1 MSRDAGGINHRRLI
15 GAGIVLFAVIVWGAA
30 GAEVLR
36 EGSGLRFGCRLLP
49 NGAVTWLR
57 SLDPACPMK
66 PYERVSAFKIDG
78 AIKRVYGPAELHS
91 ALKAADRLALT
102 AEIHGEG
109 LERWVPFPVYETK
122 RSDLLG
128 RFLAAFLISA
138 TGTGLALFLLGS
150 VKSHAGVAAATLSS
164 ALTGIIVPLF
174 CNIQSVALDVQWS
187 AAACLLPAALFHFSL
202 VYPREKKMVQRSP
215 GVLGALYSIAFL
227 LGAGELSSAFRLRG
241 YWTVLDRLLLV
252 LVGAAWL
259 TLVLNALHER
269 KAPTT
274 SLHRVRAN
282 ATLLGS
288 VVVTVGLVGFMSLW
302 PLLSPAESAS
312 AMTGLLMLSVG
323 PITYLVSKSGV
334 TNATENGYVL
344 MACIT
349 NGFLLAG
356 LFLGIGYF
364 ANKAGGVEFPFGS
377 PGMLW
382 TVAFLVVAAGT
393 PLSRQVFERWIPPW
407 YGRMND
413 WVETHSERMR
423 TVTDVNVAVRFL
435 RQALMGSLAPEN
447 VGIWIEGEGIA
458 KEGTFD
464 EKLDSTELLR
474 SVKKLLERD
483 AEAGL
488 IDLCTDELLDDPL
501 AAELRREGVALVV
514 PVCSEEEDYGLV
526 VVGPPRK
533 RALYTN
539 SQLSRVAELCWQTAV
554 SIQNAR
560 LMDRVAAESVA
571 AGRNT
576 TAKQMAHDLK
586 SPLRSITMIAA
597 RAEAA
602 GDEVGAVASLEQV
615 KRIAIEA
622 QEVLGALVE
631 SATKG
636 DARRIGDVIAEA
648 AGAFQHLYGDRLLL
662 RIDNALPTLSSENCL
677 GLKRVLQNL
686 LDNAFAACKGKGTVE
701 VYATARDGEV
711 LIDVIDEGEGLTAEE
726 QERAFDWGFTT
737 KDEGSGIGLATCKTL
752 VSQIGGRLE
761 MQSAYTGGVKVR
773 VHLLAQLGEVDGG

>member
-1 MSRDAGGINHRRLI
+1 MSRDAGGTSHRRLI

-30 GAEVLR
+30 GAEVFR

-66 PYERVSAFKIDG
+66 PYERVTAFKIDG
-78 AIKRVYGPAELHS
+78 AIKRVYGPSELYS
-91 ALKAADRLALT
+91 ALRASDRLELT
-102 AEIHGEG
+102 AQIHGEG
-109 LERWVPFPVYETK
+109 LERWVEFPIYEMK

-128 RFLAAFLISA
+128 RFIAAFLISA

-150 VKSHAGVAAATLSS
+150 VKSHAGVAAATLSA

-174 CNIQSVALDVQWS
+174 CNIQSIALDVQWS
-187 AAACLLPAALFHFSL
+187 TAACLLPAALFHFSL
-202 VYPREKKMVQRSP
+202 VYPREKKVVQRNP
-215 GVLGALYSIAFL
+215 GLLGALYSAAFL
-227 LGAGELSSAFRLRG
+227 LGAGELNSAFRLRE
-241 YWTVLDRLLLV
+241 YWTVLDRLSLL
-252 LVGAAWL
+252 LIGAAWL

-269 KAPTT
+269 RAPTT
-274 SLHRVRAN
+274 SLHRARAN
-282 ATLLGS
+282 ATIFGS

-302 PLLSPAESAS
+302 PSLSPAESAS

-334 TNATENGYVL
+334 TDATKNGYVL
-344 MACIT
+344 MACAA

-356 LFLGIGYF
+356 VFLGIGYL
-364 ANKAGGVEFPFGS
+364 ANRIGGVEFPFGS
-377 PGMLW
+377 PGMFW
-382 TVAFLVVAAGT
+382 AVAFVAVTAGT
-393 PLSRQVFERWIPPW
+393 PLSRKVFERWIPPW
-407 YGRMND
+407 HGRMND
-413 WVETHSERMR
+413 WVEIHSERMR
-423 TVTDVNVAVRFL
+423 TVTDANVAVRFL
-435 RQALMGSLAPEN
+435 RQALMGSLEPES
-447 VGIWIEGEGIA
+447 VGVWIEGMGNA
-458 KEGTFD
+458 KDGTF
-464 EKLDSTELLR
+464 EGELDSRELLS
-474 SVKKLLERD
+474 SVEVLLERD

-514 PVCSEEEDYGLV
+514 PLRSEEEVYGVV

-539 SQLSRVAELCWQTAV
+539 SHFSRAAELCWQTAV

-560 LMDRVAAESVA
+560 LMDRIAAESVA

-576 TAKQMAHDLK
+576 TATQMAHDLK

-597 RAEAA
+597 RAQAAEGEA
-602 GDEVGAVASLEQV
+602 GALASLEQV
-615 KRIAIEA
+615 KRIAIET

-662 RIDNALPTLSSENCL
+662 RIDNALPMLSSENCL

-686 LDNAFAACKGKGTVE
+686 LDNAFAACNGKGMVE
-701 VYATARDGEV
+701 IYATAREGEV

-752 VSQIGGRLE
+752 LSQIGGRIE

-773 VHLLAQLGEVDGG
+773 VHLLAQLGEVGGG